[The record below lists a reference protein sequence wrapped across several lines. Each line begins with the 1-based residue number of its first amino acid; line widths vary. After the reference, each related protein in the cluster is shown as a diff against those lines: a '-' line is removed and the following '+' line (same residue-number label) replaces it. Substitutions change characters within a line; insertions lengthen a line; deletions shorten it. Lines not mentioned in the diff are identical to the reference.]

1 MGRFKRHQSKN
12 KGTITTVAT
21 SPTRYPSTR
30 TERKRAPEISDR
42 VRQMLAISSNPKKK
56 HKSHKISSIVASLLK
71 SVKVRGLY
79 VSLENQYYIPNNLWV
94 NDSTLSDVVL
104 TSASHDIRIGINVR
118 YKGWHDYYTDPYYST
133 LGKIILVNCLLT
145 QKKTY
150 TYWDKRIGREELLEY
165 FAHDELEELKNEG
178 NVTLYPNDLVFMM
191 MFGAIFASI
200 GLIFII
206 YTIAVL
212 FNLYAAIIFAG
223 IIAFLSFGKIEEV

>member
-12 KGTITTVAT
+12 KGTITSVAT
-21 SPTRYPSTR
+21 SPTKYPSTR
-30 TERKRAPEISDR
+30 VERRRAPEISDR

-56 HKSHKISSIVASLLK
+56 HKSRRISSIVASLLK

-79 VSLENQYYIPNNLWV
+79 ASLENQYYIPNNLWV
-94 NDSTLSDVVL
+94 NGDAIL
-104 TSASHDIRIGINVR
+104 TIARHDIRIGINVR

-133 LGKIILVNCLLT
+133 LGKIILVNYLLT

-150 TYWDKRIGREELLEY
+150 PYWDKRIGREELLEY